1 MNLKEKIKKDFLE
14 AFKNKEVE
22 KKAVLSMLNSEIKNA
37 EIELKNRE
45 EGLNDDQVMVVIKK
59 NVKQRK
65 DAVEKYQAGGRPEL
79 AEKEQKEIEILQQY
93 LPEELSQDKI
103 QKVVQEIIEKTG
115 ARDMSEMGKV
125 MGLVMKELQG
135 QADGNIV
142 RDMVTEFL
150 QKK

>member
-1 MNLKEKIKKDFLE
+1 MSLKETIKKDFLE
-14 AFKNKEVE
+14 AFKNKEAE
-22 KKAVLSMLNSEIKNA
+22 RKAVLSMLNSEIKNA

-45 EGLNDDQVMVVIKK
+45 EGLNDDQVIAVIKK

-93 LPEELSQDKI
+93 LPEELSQEKI
-103 QKVVQEIIEKTG
+103 QEVVEEIIEKTG
-115 ARDMSEMGKV
+115 AQDISEMGKV
-125 MGLVMKELQG
+125 MGSVMKELQD

-142 RDMVTEFL
+142 REIVAKIL